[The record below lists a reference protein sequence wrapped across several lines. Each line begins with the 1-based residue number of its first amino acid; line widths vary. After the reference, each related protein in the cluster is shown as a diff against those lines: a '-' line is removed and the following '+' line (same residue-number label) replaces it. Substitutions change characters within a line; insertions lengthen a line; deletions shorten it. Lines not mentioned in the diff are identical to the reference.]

1 VPKTR
6 ESGRPHRGPAHTYFI
21 GLGSNRGDRE
31 RNLRDAW
38 ARLAARSVR
47 GRLSRLYESEPMY
60 VTDQP
65 RFLNAVAH
73 VVSGLEPM
81 QMLDALN
88 EIEKD
93 LGRNRA
99 LEQRMGPRTL
109 DLDILLCDNL
119 VMDTARLTIPHPRM
133 SERRFVLVP
142 LLELEPELRD
152 PRTAVRY
159 AEMLPAASGGVYL
172 YPPPVV

>member
-1 VPKTR
+1 MRKSPG
-6 ESGRPHRGPAHTYFI
+6 SGRPPRGPAHVYFI
-21 GLGSNRGDRE
+21 GLGSNQGDRE
-31 RNLRDAW
+31 KNLHDAW
-38 ARLAARSVR
+38 ARLAAGSAD

-65 RFLNAVAH
+65 RFLNAV
-73 VVSGLEPM
+73 GLVISALDPL

-99 LEQRMGPRTL
+99 REQRMGPRTL
-109 DLDILLCDNL
+109 DLDILLCDDL
-119 VMDTARLTIPHPRM
+119 VLDTSRLTIPHPRM
-133 SERRFVLVP
+133 AERRFVLVP
-142 LLELEPELRD
+142 LLELEPDLKD
-152 PRTAVRY
+152 PRTAVPY
-159 AEMLPAASGGVYL
+159 AQMLPAAIGGVYS